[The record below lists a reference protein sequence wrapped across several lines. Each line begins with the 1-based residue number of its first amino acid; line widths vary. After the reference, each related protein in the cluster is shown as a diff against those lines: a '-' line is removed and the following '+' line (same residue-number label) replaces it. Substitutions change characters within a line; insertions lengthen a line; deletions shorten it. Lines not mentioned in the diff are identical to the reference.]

1 MKVEVVVGIGGLGL
15 AMLALAFAAFQ
26 TRFTGQQAGA
36 AERQVKIGNDINGAA
51 VTNNVVVNLHDVL
64 RIIVDYPELYP
75 FFYESAPVPVDGAI
89 RQRVMVTAD
98 MLCSVLSTGL
108 HAYEAVPAAGEGL
121 RLWRT
126 YVQHWLHTCPA
137 VQAIVEQNPDEW
149 HYLGPLRPQALSETS
164 STTDNSTRVNL

>member
-1 MKVEVVVGIGGLGL
+1 MGRAGDARARVRRLPD
-15 AMLALAFAAFQ
+15 AFH
-26 TRFTGQQAGA
+26 RPAGRGRGA
-36 AERQVKIGNDINGAA
+36 SGEIGNDINGAA

-126 YVQHWLHTCPA
+126 YVRHWLHTCPA

-149 HYLGPLRPQALSETS
+149 HYLGPLRPQVLSETS
-164 STTDNSTRVNL
+164 STTDNSARVNL

>member
-89 RQRVMVTAD
+89 RQRVMITAD

-149 HYLGPLRPQALSETS
+149 HYLGPLHPQVLSETC
-164 STTDNSTRVNL
+164 STTDNSTRANV

>member
-15 AMLALAFAAFQ
+15 AMLALASAAFQ

-89 RQRVMVTAD
+89 RPRVMITAD

-108 HAYEAVPAAGEGL
+108 QGL

-137 VQAIVEQNPDEW
+137 VQAVVEQNPDEW
-149 HYLGPLRPQALSETS
+149 HYLGPLRRQVLSET
-164 STTDNSTRVNL
+164 

>member
-75 FFYESAPVPVDGAI
+75 LNNGQLHQG
-89 RQRVMVTAD
+89 QRMSQGGCPRA
-98 MLCSVLSTGL
+98 L
-108 HAYEAVPAAGEGL
+108 AA
-121 RLWRT
+121 RSQWP
-126 YVQHWLHTCPA
+126 YCWAMASQ
-137 VQAIVEQNPDEW
+137 D
-149 HYLGPLRPQALSETS
+149 
-164 STTDNSTRVNL
+164 

>member
-36 AERQVKIGNDINGAA
+36 ADRQVKIGNDINGAA

-75 FFYESAPVPVDGAI
+75 FFYESAPVPADGAI

-149 HYLGPLRPQALSETS
+149 HYLGPLLSETR
-164 STTDNSTRVNL
+164 STTDNSARADV